1 MSDCYYYAVAA
12 GHKIGIYKSW
22 EDCKVNIDDY
32 ISPIYKK
39 FGTEEEAKL
48 FLNEFADTLYVYTD
62 GSCFNN
68 GSKNAVAGIGIYFSK
83 DNPNNIS
90 EKLEGE
96 NLTNNIAE
104 LTAAIRAINIIK
116 KIDIKNKI
124 IVTDSEYVIKCA
136 TTYASKLEKNNWLSA
151 KQQKEPPNVNLIKKL
166 YELTNTYNIKY
177 KHIKA
182 HTNAKDIHS
191 ISNYYA
197 DKLANDSIG
206 GSGGG
211 RETAAFS
218 SDTKEEKRIYLN
230 VPYKEKD
237 NAKAS
242 GARWDA
248 NIKKWYIYETNDK
261 KDKLISIYK

>member
-1 MSDCYYYAVAA
+1 MSYYVISSNQ
-12 GHKIGIYKSW
+12 KIDTYKTL
-22 EDCKVNIDDY
+22 EDCNKNIKGFANPCYVIFENIEDAKKIINDY
-32 ISPIYKK
+32 TNAI
-39 FGTEEEAKL
+39 
-48 FLNEFADTLYVYTD
+48 YVYTD
-62 GSCFNN
+62 GACYGN
-68 GSKNAVAGIGIYFSK
+68 GEKHAKAGIGIYFSK
-83 DNPNNIS
+83 DNENNVS
-90 EKLEGE
+90 EKLEGD

-104 LTAAIRAINIIK
+104 LTAAIRAIQIIK
-116 KIDIKNKI
+116 NMDYNNKF

-136 TTYASKLEKNNWLSA
+136 TTYGSKLEKNKWLSS
-151 KQQKEPPNVNLIKKL
+151 KQQKEPPNVNLIKKI

-206 GSGGG
+206 GSSGSV
-211 RETAAFS
+211 E
-218 SDTKEEKRIYLN
+218 KEKEQEPEKIYLN

-237 NAKAS
+237 EAKAN

-248 NIKKWYIYETNDK
+248 NAKKWYIYATNTK